1 MPIHPCWFEKVH
13 FGLMDLSTLNLEQ
26 LEAVLHKD
34 GPLLVFA
41 GAGSGKT
48 RVITYRIAHLIREHG
63 IAPRHILA
71 VTFTNKAADELKER
85 LAHLLEH
92 GEARGLWVGTFHAI
106 CARIL
111 RESGRALDIPSNFVV
126 YDEGDQL
133 DVIRRIL
140 IELDI
145 DEKQLNP
152 RAIRN
157 QISRAKERLIT
168 PDEYRERASDYF
180 ERIIASV
187 YPRYEAY
194 LRAANALD
202 FDDLINKVIEL
213 LETKPHARERYQ
225 DQFRYILVDE
235 YQDVNYA
242 QYVLTRLL
250 AEKHRNLC
258 VVGDDDQAI
267 YGFRGAEVELILRFE
282 QDFPDA
288 KVVKLERNYRST
300 QAILDAAFKVVSE
313 NKFRAPK
320 KLWTER
326 KEGPPITI
334 TPTRDEEEEARII
347 ADYIVQQVQL
357 GRRRYS
363 DFAVLY
369 RTNAQSRAFEER
381 FLRERIPHR
390 LVGALRF
397 YDRKEIKD
405 VLSYLRLLANPDDS
419 LSLLRIINTPP
430 RKIGQ
435 ATVKQLQTHAA
446 ACGISLYRAMTD
458 PLLLQSLPSSAR
470 NALLGFVGM
479 IEQLREYSQAY
490 SLSATLKEMLKQ
502 TNYLAWLEQKGD
514 LESIDRA
521 GNVRELVNIIQRF
534 EEREATR
541 EPEPDEAAL
550 SPLMRFLQYVSLVSD
565 LDTLNEREDQV
576 VLMTLHAAKGLEFPV
591 VFVVGLEQGLLP
603 HALSETP
610 REIEEERRLCY
621 VGMTRAKDELH
632 LTYAL
637 TRGAYEGRRTQIPSP
652 FLRAL
657 ADTPAPTLYQVM
669 YGANQSPKP
678 APTTP
683 YPPLT
688 QSAKL
693 ATPAPFLPGQRV
705 RHLELG
711 VGIVVKATEVNV
723 TVMFPGGK
731 GMRTFPLLNCPLE
744 EV

>member
-1 MPIHPCWFEKVH
+1 
-13 FGLMDLSTLNLEQ
+13 MDLSTLNLEQ

-63 IAPRHILA
+63 VSPRHILA

-85 LAHLLEH
+85 LTHILQ
-92 GEARGLWVGTFHAI
+92 GDEARGLWVGTFHAI

-111 RESGRALDIPSNFVV
+111 RESGRALDIPPNFVV
-126 YDEGDQL
+126 YDDGDQL
-133 DVIRRIL
+133 EVVRRIL
-140 IELDI
+140 IELNI
-145 DEKQLNP
+145 DEKQMNP

-157 QISRAKERLIT
+157 QISRAKERLVT
-168 PDEYRERASDYF
+168 PDEYLERASDYF
-180 ERIIASV
+180 ERIVASV
-187 YPRYEAY
+187 YPRYETY

-250 AEKHRNLC
+250 ADKHRNLC

-288 KVVKLERNYRST
+288 KVIKLERNYRST
-300 QAILDAAFKVVSE
+300 QVILDAAFKVVSQ
-313 NKFRAPK
+313 NQHRAPK
-320 KLWTER
+320 KLWTNR
-326 KEGPPITI
+326 AQGAPITI
-334 TPTRDEEEEARII
+334 TPARDEEEEARVV
-347 ADYIVQQVQL
+347 ADYIIRQTRL
-357 GRRRYS
+357 GKRHYG

-381 FLRERIPHR
+381 FMRERIPHR

-397 YDRKEIKD
+397 YDRREIKD
-405 VLSYLRLLANPDDS
+405 VLAYLRLIANPDDS
-419 LSLLRIINTPP
+419 LSLLRVINTPP

-435 ATVKQLQTHAA
+435 ATVKQVQTHAA
-446 ACGISLYRAMTD
+446 ECGISLYRALTD
-458 PLLLQSLPSSAR
+458 PLLLQTLSSSTQQ
-470 NALLGFVGM
+470 ALLGFVSI
-479 IEQLREYSQAY
+479 IEHLREYAETHT
-490 SLSATLKEMLKQ
+490 LSSTLKETLTQ
-502 TNYLAWLEQKGD
+502 TGYLAWLEQKGD
-514 LESIDRA
+514 LESVDRA
-521 GNVRELVNIIQRF
+521 GNVRELVNIAQRF

-541 EPEPDEAAL
+541 EPEPDELQL

-591 VFVVGLEQGLLP
+591 VFLVGLEQGLLP

-637 TRGAYEGRRTQIPSP
+637 SRGSYEGRRSAIPSP

-657 ADTPAPTLYQVM
+657 GDLPSPTLYQVL
-669 YGANQSPKP
+669 YGATTTPKP
-678 APTTP
+678 VPTVSPGRRTE
-683 YPPLT
+683 T
-688 QSAKL
+688 AK
-693 ATPAPFLPGQRV
+693 TTKPSPFLPGQRV
-705 RHLELG
+705 RHPELG
-711 VGIVVKATEVNV
+711 VGIVVKASDANV

-731 GMRTFPLLNCPLE
+731 GMRTYALLNCPLQE
-744 EV
+744 A

>member
-1 MPIHPCWFEKVH
+1 
-13 FGLMDLSTLNLEQ
+13 MDLSTLNIEQ

-63 IAPRHILA
+63 VPPRHILA

-85 LAHLLEH
+85 LGRILQ
-92 GEARGLWVGTFHAI
+92 GDEARGLWVGTFHAI

-111 RESGRALDIPSNFVV
+111 RESGRAIDIPPNFVV
-126 YDEGDQL
+126 YDDGDQL
-133 DVIRRIL
+133 EVVRRVL
-140 IELDI
+140 IELNI
-145 DEKQLNP
+145 DEKQMNP

-157 QISRAKERLIT
+157 AISRAKEKLI
-168 PDEYRERASDYF
+168 PPRDYRESASDYF
-180 ERIIASV
+180 ERIVASV
-187 YPRYEAY
+187 YERYETY

-202 FDDLINKVIEL
+202 FDDLINKAIEL
-213 LETKPHARERYQ
+213 LETQPHARERYQ

-250 AEKHRNLC
+250 ADKHRNLC
-258 VVGDDDQAI
+258 VVGDDDQSI

-288 KVVKLERNYRST
+288 KVIKLEQNYRST
-300 QAILDAAFKVVSE
+300 QVILDAAFKVVSE
-313 NKFRAPK
+313 NRFRAPK
-320 KLWTER
+320 RLWTER
-326 KEGPPITI
+326 KEGAPITL
-334 TPTRDEEEEARII
+334 TPARDEEEEARIV
-347 ADYIVQQVQL
+347 ADYIYRQTQL
-357 GRRRYS
+357 GRRRYG

-381 FLRERIPHR
+381 FMRERIPHR

-405 VLSYLRLLANPDDS
+405 VLAYLRLLANPDDS

-435 ATVKQLQTHAA
+435 ATLKQVQTYAA
-446 ACGISLYRAMTD
+446 ECGISLYRAMHD
-458 PLLLQSLPSSAR
+458 PLLLQQLATSAQ
-470 NALLGFVGM
+470 NALLGFVALM
-479 IEQLREYSQAY
+479 EQLREYAETH
-490 SLSATLKEMLKQ
+490 TLTDTMRTLLQQ
-502 TNYLAWLEQKGD
+502 TGYLAWLEGRGD
-514 LESIDRA
+514 PESIDRA
-521 GNVRELVNIIQRF
+521 GNVRELVNIAERF
-534 EEREATR
+534 ETRDSERDA
-541 EPEPDEAAL
+541 DEVEL

-565 LDTLNEREDQV
+565 LDTLNERENQV

-591 VFVVGLEQGLLP
+591 VFLVGLEQGLLP
-603 HALSETP
+603 HSRSETP

-637 TRGAYEGRRTQIPSP
+637 SRGSYEGRRSSIPSP

-657 ADTPAPTLYQVM
+657 GDDPMPTLYQTL
-669 YGANQSPKP
+669 YGAP
-678 APTTP
+678 AAA
-683 YPPLT
+683 
-688 QSAKL
+688 SAKPRTP
-693 ATPAPFLPGQRV
+693 ARAVASAAVRPTPAPFLPGQRV
-705 RHLELG
+705 RHPELG
-711 VGIVVKATEVNV
+711 TGIVVKCAETVV
-723 TVMFPGGK
+723 TVMFPGRT
-731 GMRTFPLLNCPLE
+731 GMRSFPLHSCPLE
-744 EV
+744 EA

>member
-1 MPIHPCWFEKVH
+1 MA
-13 FGLMDLSTLNLEQ
+13 LDLSTLNLEQ

-63 IAPRHILA
+63 VSPRHILA

-85 LAHLLEH
+85 LSRLLE
-92 GEARGLWVGTFHAI
+92 GSEARGLWVGTFHAI

-111 RESGRALDIPSNFVV
+111 RESGRAIDIPPNFLV

-133 DVIRRIL
+133 DVVRRVL
-140 IELDI
+140 IDLNI
-145 DEKQLNP
+145 DEKQINP
-152 RAIRN
+152 RAVRN
-157 QISRAKERLIT
+157 AISRAKERLLT

-180 ERIIASV
+180 ERIVASV

-202 FDDLINKVIEL
+202 FDDLINKTIEL
-213 LETKPHARERYQ
+213 LETKAHARERYQ

-250 AEKHRNLC
+250 AAKHRNLC

-288 KVVKLERNYRST
+288 KVVKLEQNYRST
-300 QAILDAAFKVVSE
+300 QRILDAAFKVVSE
-313 NKFRAPK
+313 NRFRAPK
-320 KLWTER
+320 RLWTER
-326 KEGPPITI
+326 KGGAPITL
-334 TPTRDEEEEARII
+334 TPARDEEEEARLV
-347 ADYIVQQVQL
+347 ADYILQQVRL
-357 GRRRYS
+357 GRRRFG
-363 DFAVLY
+363 DFAILY

-405 VLSYLRLLANPDDS
+405 ALAYLRLLANPDDS
-419 LSLLRIINTPP
+419 VSLLRIINTPP

-435 ATVKQLQTHAA
+435 ATVREVQTFAA
-446 ACGISLYRAMTD
+446 ERGISLYRALSD
-458 PLLLQSLPSSAR
+458 P
-470 NALLGFVGM
+470 ALLTQLGSAAQRALLNFVSL
-479 IEQLREYSQAY
+479 IEHLREYAENH
-490 SLSATLKEMLKQ
+490 SLSDTLRETLKQ
-502 TNYLAWLEQKGD
+502 TGYLAWLEGRGD
-514 LESIDRA
+514 YESVDRVA
-521 GNVRELVNIIQRF
+521 NVRELVNIAQQF
-534 EEREATR
+534 EAREATR
-541 EPEPDEAAL
+541 ESDPDEMEL
-550 SPLMRFLQYVSLVSD
+550 SPLMRFLQYVSLASD
-565 LDTLNEREDQV
+565 LDTFNERDDQA

-591 VFVVGLEQGLLP
+591 VFMVGLEQGLLP

-610 REIEEERRLCY
+610 KEVEEERRLCY

-637 TRGAYEGRRTQIPSP
+637 SRGAYEGRRSTIPSP

-657 ADTPAPTLYQVM
+657 GDEPMPTLYQMM
-669 YGANQSPKP
+669 YGVAAPATSSPTSKV
-678 APTTP
+678 AR
-683 YPPLT
+683 
-688 QSAKL
+688 S
-693 ATPAPFLPGQRV
+693 ATPPKTAPFLPGQRV
-705 RHLELG
+705 RHPELG
-711 VGIVVKATEVNV
+711 VGIVVRTADVNV

-744 EV
+744 EA

>member
-1 MPIHPCWFEKVH
+1 
-13 FGLMDLSTLNLEQ
+13 MDLSTLNLEQ

-63 IAPRHILA
+63 VAPRHILA

-85 LAHLLEH
+85 LERILQ
-92 GEARGLWVGTFHAI
+92 GDEARGLWVGTFHAV

-111 RESGRALDIPSNFVV
+111 RESGRAIDIPPNFVV
-126 YDEGDQL
+126 YDDGDQL
-133 DVIRRIL
+133 EVVRRVL
-140 IELDI
+140 IELNI
-145 DEKQLNP
+145 DEKQMNP

-157 QISRAKERLIT
+157 AISRAKEKLI
-168 PDEYRERASDYF
+168 PPRDYRESASDYF
-180 ERIIASV
+180 ERIVASV
-187 YPRYEAY
+187 YERYETY

-202 FDDLINKVIEL
+202 FDDLINKAIEL
-213 LETKPHARERYQ
+213 LETQPHARERYQ

-250 AEKHRNLC
+250 ADKYRNLC
-258 VVGDDDQAI
+258 VVGDDDQSI

-288 KVVKLERNYRST
+288 KVIKLERNYRST
-300 QAILDAAFKVVSE
+300 QVILDAAFKVVSE
-313 NKFRAPK
+313 NRFRAPK
-320 KLWTER
+320 RLWTER
-326 KEGPPITI
+326 KEGAPITL
-334 TPTRDEEEEARII
+334 TPARDEEEEARII
-347 ADYIVQQVQL
+347 ADYIYRQTQL
-357 GRRRYS
+357 GRRRYG

-381 FLRERIPHR
+381 FMRERIPHR

-405 VLSYLRLLANPDDS
+405 VLAYLRLLANPDDS

-435 ATVKQLQTHAA
+435 ATLKQVQTHAA
-446 ACGISLYRAMTD
+446 ECGISLYRAMHD
-458 PLLLQSLPSSAR
+458 PLLLQQLATSAQ
-470 NALLGFVGM
+470 NALLGFVALM
-479 IEQLREYSQAY
+479 EQLREYAETH
-490 SLSATLKEMLKQ
+490 TLTDTMRTLLQQ
-502 TNYLAWLEQKGD
+502 TGYLAWLEGRGD
-514 LESIDRA
+514 AESIDRA
-521 GNVRELVNIIQRF
+521 GNVRELVNFAERF
-534 EEREATR
+534 ETRDAERDA
-541 EPEPDEAAL
+541 DEVEL

-565 LDTLNEREDQV
+565 LDTLNERENQV

-591 VFVVGLEQGLLP
+591 VFLVGLEQGLLP
-603 HALSETP
+603 HSRSETP

-637 TRGAYEGRRTQIPSP
+637 SRGSYEGRRSSIPSP

-657 ADTPAPTLYQVM
+657 GDDPMPTLYQTL
-669 YGANQSPKP
+669 YGAPASAPAKP
-678 APTTP
+678 RTP
-683 YPPLT
+683 ARAVA
-688 QSAKL
+688 SAV
-693 ATPAPFLPGQRV
+693 ARPTPAPFLPGQRV
-705 RHLELG
+705 RHPELG
-711 VGIVVKATEVNV
+711 TGIVVKCAETVV
-723 TVMFPGGK
+723 TVMFPGGT
-731 GMRTFPLLNCPLE
+731 GMRSFPLRSCPLE
-744 EV
+744 EA

>member
-1 MPIHPCWFEKVH
+1 
-13 FGLMDLSTLNLEQ
+13 MDLGTLNLEQ

-48 RVITYRIAHLIREHG
+48 RVITYRIAHLIREHRVP
-63 IAPRHILA
+63 PRHILA

-85 LAHLLEH
+85 LGRLLE
-92 GEARGLWVGTFHAI
+92 GSEARGLWVGTFHAI

-111 RESGRALDIPSNFVV
+111 RESGRALDIPPNFLV
-126 YDEGDQL
+126 YDDGDQL
-133 DVIRRIL
+133 EVVRRVL
-140 IELDI
+140 AELNI
-145 DEKQLNP
+145 DEKQINP
-152 RAIRN
+152 RAVRN

-180 ERIIASV
+180 ERIVASV

-202 FDDLINKVIEL
+202 FDDLINRTIEL

-250 AEKHRNLC
+250 AQKHRNLC

-288 KVVKLERNYRST
+288 KVVKLEQNYRST
-300 QAILDAAFKVVSE
+300 QPILDAAFKVVSE
-313 NKFRAPK
+313 NKCRAPK
-320 KLWTER
+320 RLWTER
-326 KEGPPITI
+326 KHGAPVTL
-334 TPTRDEEEEARII
+334 TPARDEDEEARLI
-347 ADYIVQQVQL
+347 ADYILQQVRL
-357 GRRRYS
+357 GRRRYG

-390 LVGALRF
+390 LIGALRF

-405 VLSYLRLLANPDDS
+405 ALAYLRLIANPDDS
-419 LSLLRIINTPP
+419 ISLLRVINTPP

-435 ATVKQLQTHAA
+435 ATIRQIQTHAA
-446 ACGISLYRAMTD
+446 ERGVSLYRAMSD
-458 PLLLQSLPSSAR
+458 PTLLGQMMGSTQR
-470 NALLGFVGM
+470 ALLRFVGT
-479 IEQLREYSQAY
+479 IEQLRNYAETHT
-490 SLSATLKEMLKQ
+490 LSETLKEMLRL
-502 TNYLAWLEQKGD
+502 TGYLAWLEQKGD
-514 LESIDRA
+514 YESADRA
-521 GNVRELVNIIQRF
+521 ANVRELVHIALQF
-534 EEREATR
+534 EAREATR
-541 EPEPDEAAL
+541 EPDEAEL

-565 LDTLNEREDQV
+565 LDTLNERDDQV

-591 VFVVGLEQGLLP
+591 VFLAGLEQGLLP
-603 HALSETP
+603 HALSQSPKEV
-610 REIEEERRLCY
+610 EEERRLCY
-621 VGMTRAKDELH
+621 VGMTRAQDELH

-637 TRGAYEGRRTQIPSP
+637 SRGSYEGRRHTMPSP

-657 ADTPAPTLYQVM
+657 TDTPAPTLYQVM
-669 YGANQSPKP
+669 YGATTPKP
-678 APTTP
+678 AS
-683 YPPLT
+683 
-688 QSAKL
+688 SASRSSQPAK
-693 ATPAPFLPGQRV
+693 PAPFLPGQRV
-705 RHLELG
+705 RHPELG
-711 VGIVVKATEVNV
+711 TGVVVRTAEVNV

-731 GMRTFPLLNCPLE
+731 GMRTFSLLNCPLE
-744 EV
+744 EA

>member
-1 MPIHPCWFEKVH
+1 
-13 FGLMDLSTLNLEQ
+13 MDLSTLNLEQ
-26 LEAVLHKD
+26 LEAVLHTD

-63 IAPRHILA
+63 VLPRQILA
-71 VTFTNKAADELKER
+71 VTFTNKAANELKER
-85 LAHLLEH
+85 LSRLLEGH
-92 GEARGLWVGTFHAI
+92 EARGLWVGTFHAI

-111 RESGRALDIPSNFVV
+111 RESGRALDIPPNFVV

-133 DVIRRIL
+133 EIIRRIL
-140 IELDI
+140 LELNI
-145 DEKQLNP
+145 DEKQIGG

-157 QISRAKERLIT
+157 AISRAKERLIT
-168 PDEYRERASDYF
+168 PRQYRESANDYF
-180 ERIIASV
+180 ERIVASV
-187 YPRYEAY
+187 YERYETY

-202 FDDLINKVIEL
+202 FDDLINKTIEL
-213 LETKPHARERYQ
+213 LQTQPHARERYQ

-242 QYVLTRLL
+242 QYVLTCLL

-258 VVGDDDQAI
+258 VVGDDDQSI

-282 QDFPDA
+282 KDFPDA
-288 KVVKLERNYRST
+288 KVIKLEQNYRST
-300 QAILDAAFKVVSE
+300 QVILDAAFKVVSQ
-313 NKFRAPK
+313 NRSRAPK
-320 KLWTER
+320 KLWSERTE
-326 KEGPPITI
+326 GAPITL
-334 TPTRDEEEEARII
+334 TAVRDEEEEARVV
-347 ADYIVQQVQL
+347 ADYIYRQVLL
-357 GRRRYS
+357 GKRQYG

-381 FLRERIPHR
+381 FMRERIPHR

-405 VLSYLRLLANPDDS
+405 VLAYLRLLANPDDS

-435 ATVKQLQTHAA
+435 ATLKQVQAHAA
-446 ACGISLYRAMTD
+446 ECGISLYRAMHD
-458 PLLLQSLPSSAR
+458 PLLLQQLATSAQ
-470 NALLGFVGM
+470 NALLGFVSM
-479 IEQLREYSQAY
+479 MERLREYAERHT
-490 SLSATLKEMLKQ
+490 LSDTMKTLLHE
-502 TNYLAWLEQKGD
+502 TGYLAWLEQRGD
-514 LESIDRA
+514 AESIDRA
-521 GNVRELVNIIQRF
+521 GNVRELVNIAARF
-534 EEREATR
+534 ETR
-541 EPEPDEAAL
+541 DADPDEQEL

-565 LDTLNEREDQV
+565 LDSLDERENQV

-591 VFVVGLEQGLLP
+591 VFLVGMEQGLLP
-603 HALSETP
+603 HARSESP

-637 TRGAYEGRRTQIPSP
+637 SRGSYEGRRSSIPSP

-657 ADTPAPTLYQVM
+657 GDAPAPTLYQQL
-669 YGANQSPKP
+669 YGTIEPPVAS
-678 APTTP
+678 APTHAATRSTKP
-683 YPPLT
+683 
-688 QSAKL
+688 S
-693 ATPAPFLPGQRV
+693 TPAPFLPGQRV
-705 RHLELG
+705 RHPELG
-711 VGIVVKATEVNV
+711 TGIVVKAAETVV

-731 GMRTFPLLNCPLE
+731 GLRSFPLLNCPLE
-744 EV
+744 EA

>member
-1 MPIHPCWFEKVH
+1 
-13 FGLMDLSTLNLEQ
+13 MDLSTLNLEQ

-63 IAPRHILA
+63 VSPRHILA

-85 LAHLLEH
+85 LAHLLE
-92 GEARGLWVGTFHAI
+92 GDEARGLWVGTFHAV

-111 RESGRALDIPSNFVV
+111 RESGRAIDIPPNFVV
-126 YDEGDQL
+126 YDDGDQL
-133 DVIRRIL
+133 DVVRRIL
-140 IELDI
+140 IELNI
-145 DEKQLNP
+145 DEKQMNP

-168 PDEYRERASDYF
+168 PDEYRESASDYF
-180 ERIIASV
+180 ERIVASV
-187 YPRYEAY
+187 YPRYESY

-250 AEKHRNLC
+250 AGKYRNLC

-300 QAILDAAFKVVSE
+300 QIILDAAFKVVSE

-326 KEGPPITI
+326 KHGAPITI
-334 TPTRDEEEEARII
+334 SPARDEEEEARLV
-347 ADYIVQQVQL
+347 ADYILQQVRL
-357 GRRRYS
+357 GKRRFG

-381 FLRERIPHR
+381 FMRERIPHR

-405 VLSYLRLLANPDDS
+405 VLSYLRLIANPDDS
-419 LSLLRIINTPP
+419 ISLLRIINTPP

-435 ATVKQLQTHAA
+435 ATVKQVQTHASE
-446 ACGISLYRAMTD
+446 CGISLYRAMTD
-458 PLLLQSLPSSAR
+458 PLLLQTLPSSMQ

-479 IEQLREYSQAY
+479 IEQLREYAEMHP
-490 SLSATLKEMLKQ
+490 LSATLKETLKQ
-502 TNYLAWLEQKGD
+502 TGYLAWLEQKSD
-514 LESIDRA
+514 VESVDRA
-521 GNVRELVNIIQRF
+521 GNVRELVNIAMRF

-541 EPEPDEAAL
+541 EPDPDEPEL

-565 LDTLNEREDQV
+565 LDTLNERDDQV

-591 VFVVGLEQGLLP
+591 VFLVGLEQGLLP

-632 LTYAL
+632 ITYAL
-637 TRGAYEGRRTQIPSP
+637 TRGSYEGRRSQIPSP

-657 ADTPAPTLYQVM
+657 ADEPAPTLYQVM
-669 YGANQSPKP
+669 YGAVAPSKPAFSAPPKPLAKSAKP
-678 APTTP
+678 APT
-683 YPPLT
+683 
-688 QSAKL
+688 
-693 ATPAPFLPGQRV
+693 APFLPGQRV
-705 RHLELG
+705 RHPELG
-711 VGIVVKATEVNV
+711 TGIVVKAADVNV
-723 TVMFPGGK
+723 TVMFPGST

-744 EV
+744 EA

>member
-1 MPIHPCWFEKVH
+1 
-13 FGLMDLSTLNLEQ
+13 MDLSTLNLEQ
-26 LEAVLHKD
+26 LEAVLHTD

-63 IAPRHILA
+63 VLPRQILA
-71 VTFTNKAADELKER
+71 VTFTNKAANELKER
-85 LAHLLEH
+85 LSRLLEGH
-92 GEARGLWVGTFHAI
+92 EARGLWVGTFHAI

-111 RESGRALDIPSNFVV
+111 RESGRALDIPANFVI

-133 DVIRRIL
+133 EIVRRIL
-140 IELDI
+140 IELNI
-145 DEKQLNP
+145 DEKQIGG

-157 QISRAKERLIT
+157 AISRAKERLIT
-168 PDEYRERASDYF
+168 PQQYRESTNDYF
-180 ERIIASV
+180 ERIVASV
-187 YPRYEAY
+187 YERYETY

-202 FDDLINKVIEL
+202 FDDLINKTIEL
-213 LETKPHARERYQ
+213 LQTQPHARERYQ

-258 VVGDDDQAI
+258 VVGDDDQSI

-282 QDFPDA
+282 EDFPDA
-288 KVVKLERNYRST
+288 KVIKLEQNYRST
-300 QAILDAAFKVVSE
+300 QVILDAAFKVVSQ
-313 NKFRAPK
+313 NRSRAPK
-320 KLWTER
+320 KLWSER
-326 KEGPPITI
+326 KEGAPITL
-334 TPTRDEEEEARII
+334 TAARDEEEEARIV
-347 ADYIVQQVQL
+347 ADYIYRQVQL
-357 GRRRYS
+357 GKRRYG

-381 FLRERIPHR
+381 FMRERIPHR

-405 VLSYLRLLANPDDS
+405 VLAYLRLLANPDDS

-435 ATVKQLQTHAA
+435 ATLKQVQARAA
-446 ACGISLYRAMTD
+446 ECGISLYRAMHD
-458 PLLLQSLPSSAR
+458 PLLLQQLTTSAQ
-470 NALLGFVGM
+470 NALLGFVSM
-479 IEQLREYSQAY
+479 IERLREHAETHT
-490 SLSATLKEMLKQ
+490 LTDTLKALLHE
-502 TNYLAWLEQKGD
+502 TGYLAWLEQRGD
-514 LESIDRA
+514 AESIDRA
-521 GNVRELVNIIQRF
+521 GNVRELVNIAARF
-534 EEREATR
+534 ESRDAD
-541 EPEPDEAAL
+541 PDEQEL

-565 LDTLNEREDQV
+565 LDSLDERENQV

-591 VFVVGLEQGLLP
+591 VFLVGLEQGLLP
-603 HALSETP
+603 HARSESP

-637 TRGAYEGRRTQIPSP
+637 SRGSYEGRRSSIPSP

-657 ADTPAPTLYQVM
+657 GDAPAPTLYQQL
-669 YGANQSPKP
+669 YGTTGLSTASALTHAATRPTKP
-678 APTTP
+678 
-683 YPPLT
+683 
-688 QSAKL
+688 S
-693 ATPAPFLPGQRV
+693 TPAPFLPGQRV
-705 RHLELG
+705 RHPDLG
-711 VGIVVKATEVNV
+711 TGIVVKAAETVV

-731 GMRTFPLLNCPLE
+731 GLRSFPLLNCPLE
-744 EV
+744 EA

>member
-1 MPIHPCWFEKVH
+1 M
-13 FGLMDLSTLNLEQ
+13 LNLEQ

-63 IAPRHILA
+63 VSPRHILA

-85 LAHLLEH
+85 LAHLLE
-92 GEARGLWVGTFHAI
+92 GDEARGLWVGTFHAV

-111 RESGRALDIPSNFVV
+111 RESGRAIDIPPNFVV
-126 YDEGDQL
+126 YDDGDQL
-133 DVIRRIL
+133 DVVRRIL
-140 IELDI
+140 IELNI
-145 DEKQLNP
+145 DEKQMNP

-180 ERIIASV
+180 ERIVASV

-202 FDDLINKVIEL
+202 FDDLINKVIDL

-242 QYVLTRLL
+242 QYVLTCLL
-250 AEKHRNLC
+250 AGKYRNLC

-288 KVVKLERNYRST
+288 KVIKLERNYRST
-300 QAILDAAFKVVSE
+300 QVILDAAFKVISE

-326 KEGPPITI
+326 REGKPITI
-334 TPTRDEEEEARII
+334 TPARDEEEEARLI
-347 ADYIVQQVQL
+347 ADYIVQQVRL
-357 GRRRYS
+357 GKRRFGE
-363 DFAVLY
+363 FAVLY

-381 FLRERIPHR
+381 FMRERIPHR

-405 VLSYLRLLANPDDS
+405 VLSYLRLIANPDDS
-419 LSLLRIINTPP
+419 ISLLRIINTPP

-435 ATVKQLQTHAA
+435 ATVKQVQTHASE
-446 ACGISLYRAMTD
+446 CGISPYRAMTD
-458 PLLLQSLPSSAR
+458 PLLLQTLPSSMQ

-479 IEQLREYSQAY
+479 IEQLREYAEMHP
-490 SLSATLKEMLKQ
+490 LSATLKETLKQ
-502 TNYLAWLEQKGD
+502 TGYLAWLEQRGD
-514 LESIDRA
+514 VESVDRA
-521 GNVRELVNIIQRF
+521 GNVRELVNIAMRF

-541 EPEPDEAAL
+541 EPEPDEPEL

-565 LDTLNEREDQV
+565 LDTLNARDDQV

-591 VFVVGLEQGLLP
+591 VFLVGLEQGLLP

-637 TRGAYEGRRTQIPSP
+637 TRGSYEGRRSQIPSS

-657 ADTPAPTLYQVM
+657 ADEPAPTLYQVM
-669 YGANQSPKP
+669 YGAVAPTKPASSAPPKPLAKSVKP
-678 APTTP
+678 APN
-683 YPPLT
+683 
-688 QSAKL
+688 
-693 ATPAPFLPGQRV
+693 APFLPGQRV
-705 RHLELG
+705 RHPELG
-711 VGIVVKATEVNV
+711 TGIVVKAADVNV

-744 EV
+744 EA

>member
-1 MPIHPCWFEKVH
+1 
-13 FGLMDLSTLNLEQ
+13 MDLSTLNLEQ
-26 LEAVLHKD
+26 LEAVLHTD

-63 IAPRHILA
+63 VLPRQILA
-71 VTFTNKAADELKER
+71 VTFTNKAANELKER
-85 LAHLLEH
+85 LSRLLEGH
-92 GEARGLWVGTFHAI
+92 EARGLWVGTFHAI
-106 CARIL
+106 CVRIL

-133 DVIRRIL
+133 EIVRRIL
-140 IELDI
+140 IELNI
-145 DEKQLNP
+145 DEKQIGG

-157 QISRAKERLIT
+157 AISRAKERLIT
-168 PDEYRERASDYF
+168 PQQYRESANDYF
-180 ERIIASV
+180 ERIVASV
-187 YPRYEAY
+187 YERYETY

-202 FDDLINKVIEL
+202 FDDLINKTIEL
-213 LETKPHARERYQ
+213 LQTQPHARERYQ

-258 VVGDDDQAI
+258 VVGDDDQSI

-282 QDFPDA
+282 EDFPDA
-288 KVVKLERNYRST
+288 KVIKLEQNYRST
-300 QAILDAAFKVVSE
+300 QVILDAAFKVVSQ
-313 NKFRAPK
+313 NRSRAPK
-320 KLWTER
+320 KLWSER
-326 KEGPPITI
+326 KEGAPITL
-334 TPTRDEEEEARII
+334 TAVRDEEEEARIV
-347 ADYIVQQVQL
+347 ADYIYRQVQL
-357 GRRRYS
+357 GKRQYG

-381 FLRERIPHR
+381 FMRERIPHR

-405 VLSYLRLLANPDDS
+405 VLAYLRLLANPDDS

-435 ATVKQLQTHAA
+435 ATLKQVQARAA
-446 ACGISLYRAMTD
+446 ECGISLYRAMHD
-458 PLLLQSLPSSAR
+458 PLLLQQLTTSAQ
-470 NALLGFVGM
+470 NALLGFVSM
-479 IEQLREYSQAY
+479 IERLREHAETHT
-490 SLSATLKEMLKQ
+490 LTDTLKALLHE
-502 TNYLAWLEQKGD
+502 TGYLAWLEQRGD
-514 LESIDRA
+514 AESIDRA
-521 GNVRELVNIIQRF
+521 GNVRELVNIAARF
-534 EEREATR
+534 ESRDAD
-541 EPEPDEAAL
+541 PDEQEL

-565 LDTLNEREDQV
+565 LDSLDERENQV

-591 VFVVGLEQGLLP
+591 VFLVGLEQGLLP
-603 HALSETP
+603 HARSESP

-637 TRGAYEGRRTQIPSP
+637 SRGSYEGRRSSIPSP

-657 ADTPAPTLYQVM
+657 GDTPAPTLYQQL
-669 YGANQSPKP
+669 YGTAAVGASFGS
-678 APTTP
+678 APTH
-683 YPPLT
+683 
-688 QSAKL
+688 A
-693 ATPAPFLPGQRV
+693 ATRPTRPSTAAPFLPGQRV
-705 RHLELG
+705 RHPDLG
-711 VGIVVKATEVNV
+711 TGIVVKAAETVV

-731 GMRTFPLLNCPLE
+731 GLRSFPLLNCPLE
-744 EV
+744 DA

>member
-1 MPIHPCWFEKVH
+1 
-13 FGLMDLSTLNLEQ
+13 MDLSTLNLEQ

-71 VTFTNKAADELKER
+71 VTFTNKAADELIER

-194 LRAANALD
+194 LRAAHALD